1 MYRFLAAFLGAAV
14 AAAAMSGCVSVR
26 QSHGYVLERGETEVN
41 ARVGLDTKE
50 SVLAKYGEPSMVGT
64 FDADVWYYLAS
75 LDQTRA
81 FFRPRVKSREIV
93 AFRFSDDG
101 VVEEIDRFSAADG
114 LKVKM
119 ASRETPTRGKD
130 LGFWEQLLGNV
141 GQLPASALGQEQ
153 TPGGPQR

>member
-101 VVEEIDRFSAADG
+101 VVEEIDEARSRV
-114 LKVKM
+114 KV
-119 ASRETPTRGKD
+119 AVSIFGRATPVE
-130 LGFWEQLLGNV
+130 LEF
-141 GQLPASALGQEQ
+141 GQVEKV
-153 TPGGPQR
+153 